1 MKKTAY
7 IVISLILALVAFGC
21 ERENLSYPNQKKPD
35 TKDSVPT
42 TVPDTL
48 PTPPENPDSTGN
60 PNHPNDTSS
69 TEDHSADSILLSQF
83 AKRLSGQWKGGME
96 TVYFDWRGVK
106 EEHSGTADITFQLEK
121 EGAHGGA
128 GHRRR
133 PVRSGA
139 YRRQAHRGL
148 ARGGPSPRQRQ
159 PRTSPA
165 RARGEQRARCARKWT
180 SCSWASLPGCGVP
193 IRFTFCTWQTPL
205 Q

>member
-21 ERENLSYPNQKKPD
+21 ERENLSYTNQKKPD

-48 PTPPENPDSTGN
+48 PTPPEKPDSTSN

-128 GHRRR
+128 GLELNFQDGKQVYRMPFSWELGSDHKLH
-133 PVRSGA
+133 VLYGDKRSMASEECRFSGDSLTLVLKDA
-139 YRRQAHRGL
+139 TDGLETDTYRL
-148 ARGGPSPRQRQ
+148 AR
-159 PRTSPA
+159 
-165 RARGEQRARCARKWT
+165 CD
-180 SCSWASLPGCGVP
+180 
-193 IRFTFCTWQTPL
+193 
-205 Q
+205 